1 MADNSI
7 PPFLPFLFGSEENV
21 LLLDDDSEELPL
33 PNASEEDEVSML
45 LSLPFAP
52 PVAEESSLLP
62 LPSLML
68 VVPALLPFELP
79 LELRLL
85 SSLTASVSVLPL
97 PLLVLFCP
105 VFGAAWV
112 TDVEGLFCDDC
123 VP

>member
-1 MADNSI
+1 MADDSI
-7 PPFLPFLFGSEENV
+7 PLFLPFLFGSEENV
-21 LLLDDDSEELPL
+21 LLLDDEELPL

-45 LSLPFAP
+45 PLSLPFAP

-62 LPSLML
+62 LPSLL

-97 PLLVLFCP
+97 TLHVVLFRS

-112 TDVEGLFCDDC
+112 TDVESLFGDDC